1 MIEHNHEEIEYDIE
15 ELTVIMAKQLNQVE
29 GKLNIM
35 EHKLNVLGRALNTIK
50 IGGTFILLIVFFDYL
65 ADTGWF
71 GSRLEKLSN
80 R

>member
-1 MIEHNHEEIEYDIE
+1 M
-15 ELTVIMAKQLNQVE
+15 VIMVKQLNQVQE
-29 GKLNIM
+29 KLKAL
-35 EHKLNVLGRALNTIK
+35 ERAPNVIK
-50 IGGTFILLIVFFDYL
+50 IGSTFILLIVFFDYL